1 VNEAVLNPDMK
12 IDGSMSTIEINR
24 NNKSETKT
32 LMKICLVFSIG
43 LKKLF
48 ESVDRKIIIRIEKN
62 AFNAKMQKNI
72 AKNTIIPLEKTD
84 LATR

>member
-1 VNEAVLNPDMK
+1 
-12 IDGSMSTIEINR
+12 
-24 NNKSETKT
+24 
-32 LMKICLVFSIG
+32 MKICLVFSIG

>member
-1 VNEAVLNPDMK
+1 MNEALLNPDRK
-12 IDGSMSTIEINR
+12 IDGSISTTEINR

-48 ESVDRKIIIRIEKN
+48 ESVDRKIIIRIEN
-62 AFNAKMQKNI
+62 NEFSVKMQKNI
-72 AKNTIIPLEKTD
+72 AKNTIIPFEETD